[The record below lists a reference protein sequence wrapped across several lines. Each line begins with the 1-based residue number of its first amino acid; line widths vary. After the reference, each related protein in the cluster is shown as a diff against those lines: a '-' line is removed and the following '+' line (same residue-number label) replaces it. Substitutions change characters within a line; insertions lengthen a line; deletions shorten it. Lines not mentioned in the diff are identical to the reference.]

1 MLLEPASAVTD
12 LLLGLVAVALA
23 WRSRGWPGRQR
34 YWCAAFAAAAAG
46 ALLGAAY
53 HAGIKA
59 DTTFGPFTW
68 TVITLCLAVM
78 VSFLLAGTV
87 ATLVGPN
94 RASFW
99 LWLRSAG
106 LALYAIAALSGHA
119 GLGTLLLSESLTMA
133 AILLLWGR
141 AWRRGVPRSG
151 TVVLA
156 IATSAIGGA
165 IRVAPISL
173 RLGWTFNSTALYHLA
188 QIPGLLLL
196 YLGTA
201 PEVPRPLR
209 RGRRRYR
216 WFLPHGRAAPVEDG
230 AHQRGGRP
238 A

>member
-12 LLLGLVAVALA
+12 LLLGLAAAALA
-23 WRSRGWPGRQR
+23 WRSRRWPGRQR
-34 YWCAAFAAAAAG
+34 YWCAAFAAAAVG

-53 HAGIKA
+53 HGGIKSDA
-59 DTTFGPFTW
+59 TVGPFTW

-87 ATLVGPN
+87 AIVVGPN

-106 LALYAIAALSGHA
+106 LAVYAVAALSGHA
-119 GLGTLLLSESLTMA
+119 GLNTLLLSESLTMT
-133 AILLLWGR
+133 AILLLWWR

-156 IATSAIGGA
+156 IAASAIGGA

-196 YLGTA
+196 YVGISGVA
-201 PEVPRPLR
+201 PGVRLALR
-209 RGRRRYR
+209 FRRR
-216 WFLPHGRAAPVEDG
+216 WFLLRPYAVAVEDG
-230 AHQRGGRP
+230 AHQRGSRP